1 MRSLTAI
8 AALAVFLIVAEAPL
22 REFLRAGRY
31 RALRAN
37 LKPRAPPLNL
47 SRVLEVA
54 GAERCVGDGR
64 CAGCELHDFAA
75 AKGRMA
81 RVQAALNSKPAAKDS
96 QKYMSSE
103 NEVELAVPADA
114 TNRPSLPK
122 TTPEAAAA
130 ALPQKALGAVC
141 DCLVRPDDRMYRG
154 PDGGALRTAPEKL
167 AHPRYRHIFQQQLDE
182 TFGPNTTAAPAHTEA
197 ATRAAARQVQEAW
210 RATVGKAAAAGV
222 LGNRS
227 LHDALINAMESS
239 MRLYLYE
246 QPGFSTHPRRLPL
259 LLGLVVGQRGG
270 ARGA

>member
-1 MRSLTAI
+1 MRVTAI

-22 REFLRAGRY
+22 RELLRVGRY

-37 LKPRAPPLNL
+37 LKPHAPPLNL

-54 GAERCVGDGR
+54 GAEPCVGDGR
-64 CAGCELHDFAA
+64 CAGDELHDFAA

-81 RVQAALNSKPAAKDS
+81 RVQAALNRPAKKDA

-182 TFGPNTTAAPAHTEA
+182 TFGPNTTASLVLRDGRRHLLAEGVARVLRVVVEEVPDGQALVDRPA
-197 ATRAAARQVQEAW
+197 
-210 RATVGKAAAAGV
+210 
-222 LGNRS
+222 
-227 LHDALINAMESS
+227 
-239 MRLYLYE
+239 
-246 QPGFSTHPRRLPL
+246 PL
-259 LLGLVVGQRGG
+259 LVERSGFDVRDAPVVRDLVTVIVRRPWLFRFCI
-270 ARGA
+270 AVKRHTL